1 MTACQRGMRFGA
13 GLDDHG
19 LRKQNSGFV
28 PQEQQYGAGPPT
40 SRSFTKES
48 AALSLSVA
56 DRRCC
61 TPGRCDLSSRACSPR
76 TPQGGLPENE
86 RAWLCW
92 TSSSTNVGRVR
103 DPRERQEQL
112 RCWALELDDETLQ
125 EFV

>member
-76 TPQGGLPENE
+76 TPQGGLPEKRARMALLDVQQHE
-86 RAWLCW
+86 R
-92 TSSSTNVGRVR
+92 R
-103 DPRERQEQL
+103 PRAGSAGAPGTAAVL
-112 RCWALELDDETLQ
+112 GPGAG
-125 EFV
+125 